1 MRLVSFLLRRL
12 VYSVIVLIGLSILI
26 FVLARIV
33 PGDPARMAL
42 GANTP
47 QWVVDNL
54 RKEMNL
60 DRPLYIQYVLWLKGV
75 LQGDFG
81 SSLYTKRPVLEDLA
95 EFLPATVELVIFAGV
110 IMGIGGILLG
120 ILSARYS
127 NSWVDAV
134 IRILSYIGVVT
145 PSFVFAIIFMLVFGY
160 LWPILPVMGRL
171 SRGIA
176 APAAVTKMVTLD
188 SLFRGDL
195 KAFFDALK
203 HMVLP
208 GISLALG
215 GLSQE
220 ARITRSSLVDNM
232 SKDYI
237 LSHVSY
243 GIPDRSIWFRFLLK
257 PSLIPTI
264 SVFGLDFAVLF
275 ANAFLVEMVFN
286 WPGLSR
292 YGINVMLQKDLNAIS
307 AVIVVLGAIFVVMN
321 IFTDIVVSFLDPRIR
336 LGMAKGE

>member
-75 LQGDFG
+75 LQRDFG

-145 PSFVFAIIFMLVFGY
+145 PSFVFAIVFMLVFGY

-188 SLFRGDL
+188 SLLRGDL

>member
-42 GANTP
+42 GANAP
-47 QWVVDNL
+47 KWVVDNL

-110 IMGIGGILLG
+110 IMGVGGVLLG

-134 IRILSYIGVVT
+134 IRLLSYIGVVT

-188 SLFRGDL
+188 TLFRGDL

-237 LSHVSY
+237 LSHISY

>member
-1 MRLVSFLLRRL
+1 
-12 VYSVIVLIGLSILI
+12 
-26 FVLARIV
+26 VLARVV

-110 IMGIGGILLG
+110 IMGIGGVLLG

-176 APAAVTKMVTLD
+176 GAAAVTKMVTLD
-188 SLFRGDL
+188 NLLRGNF
-195 KAFFDALK
+195 KAFLDALK

-243 GIPDRSIWFRFLLK
+243 GIPDRKIWFRFLLK